1 MIHSTVDSR
10 HKCLPSSPSSYLI
23 PHTLLDRS
31 NSLLTASF
39 KIVPKQANIL
49 GRHYPHQHHAP
60 LLKNHALSNRSNT
73 NNNTLTS
80 QRPEEAMCVLTPYQ
94 FTCADPFGDH
104 VCGSGYYF
112 HFRAVCH
119 RTPAC
124 TKYYTAPIM
133 LSTSCGVCEQ
143 VVGYYPVGTG
153 RFWRDAGALTS
164 CRSVGS
170 CEAFSSTSH
179 TMASDDTAVMSQ
191 RGGNTTV
198 EGVAS
203 KLRPA
208 DPSLRMNETWQ
219 SPIA

>member
-1 MIHSTVDSR
+1 MFAII
-10 HKCLPSSPSSYLI
+10 LPI

-31 NSLLTASF
+31 PSLQTSSF
-39 KIVPKQANIL
+39 KIVPAQANIL
-49 GRHYPHQHHAP
+49 RFP
-60 LLKNHALSNRSNT
+60 LPSSRALPLCSKTMSSPAASNT
-73 NNNTLTS
+73 NNTPSS

-112 HFRAVCH
+112 HFHAVCH
-119 RTPAC
+119 HTPAC

-133 LSTSCGVCEQ
+133 LGTSCGVCEK
-143 VVGYYPVGTG
+143 VNRYDPAGMG
-153 RFWRDAGALTS
+153 RFSWRGRALTS

-191 RGGNTTV
+191 GGGNTTV

-203 KLRPA
+203 KL
-208 DPSLRMNETWQ
+208 
-219 SPIA
+219 